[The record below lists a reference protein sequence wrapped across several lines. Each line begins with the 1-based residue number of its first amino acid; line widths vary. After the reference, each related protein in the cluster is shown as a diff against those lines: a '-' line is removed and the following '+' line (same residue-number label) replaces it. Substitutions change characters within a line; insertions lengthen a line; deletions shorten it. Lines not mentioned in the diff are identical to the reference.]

1 MNFKPLLLTA
11 LTAVSLTGPAFANSP
26 DAHST
31 STSSTST
38 SSTTTTTSVEN
49 LNLTPEKKALIL
61 ELLKITEADKTVD
74 KVVAQMMAA
83 HQRQYPIM
91 IAQIVNA
98 DTNLTDDQK
107 RDVIE
112 KSQARALR
120 SSERLRELFVQKINL
135 GDVLQKVAFVVYDK
149 NFTDSELKDI
159 IAFYK
164 TPTGQKSLKQMPEVM
179 RESMDMTSTLIA
191 PQMGQIVSQLMSE
204 EKARLKTADKPEE
217 NKTTETK

>member
-1 MNFKPLLLTA
+1 
-11 LTAVSLTGPAFANSP
+11 
-26 DAHST
+26 
-31 STSSTST
+31 
-38 SSTTTTTSVEN
+38 
-49 LNLTPEKKALIL
+49 
-61 ELLKITEADKTVD
+61 
-74 KVVAQMMAA
+74 MMAA